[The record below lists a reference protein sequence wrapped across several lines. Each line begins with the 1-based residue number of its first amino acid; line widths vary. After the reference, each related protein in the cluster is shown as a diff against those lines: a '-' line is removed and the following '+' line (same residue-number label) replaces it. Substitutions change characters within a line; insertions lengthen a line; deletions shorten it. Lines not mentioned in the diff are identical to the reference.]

1 MGTLTLCHTTQAI
14 ENDKSFQLEIFMHPK
29 SSSQDFLEGGPA
41 NKGDKVHQFHW
52 EEDSPQ

>member
-1 MGTLTLCHTTQAI
+1 
-14 ENDKSFQLEIFMHPK
+14 MHPK

-41 NKGDKVHQFHW
+41 NKGDKEVYQFHS